1 MPAHNQCSDSA
12 VHNVVKTLPNKP
24 GVYRMLDA
32 KGTVIYV
39 GKARKL
45 KNRVSS
51 YFQKNITDAK
61 TRVLIS
67 HVQGIEITLT
77 HTENEALLLEN
88 NLIKRLKPRYNI
100 YFRDDKSYPFIY
112 ISSHQQFPRLA
123 FHRGA
128 KQKQGQYFGPY
139 PNAGAVRETLSLLQK
154 LFLVRQC
161 EDTFFRNRTRPCLQY
176 QIKRCTAPCV
186 ERVDKETYQRN
197 IRHAV
202 MFLEGKSNQVI
213 SELACQME
221 QAANDLDY
229 EHAAQ
234 LRDQITHLRRVYEKQ
249 YISAEQGEFDV
260 IASASSSGIACVQVF
275 TIRGGRNLGNKT
287 FYLRNVDQNEEAS
300 IIDIFIP
307 QYYLQNNRK
316 VVQRS
321 IPDTILISSVSDEHK
336 LLQEVLSE
344 QRGKRV
350 IIQHKVRGER
360 LHWIKMAV
368 TNAKQALSSYLNS
381 QFTPLQRLEALMDAL
396 QLDEMPSRLECFDIS
411 HTMGEAT
418 VASCVVFDTA
428 GPVKSD
434 YRRFNIKDIT
444 PGDDYA
450 ALHQALARRY
460 KRLKQGESRLPDILF
475 IDGGKGQLAQAEAV
489 LEELQIS
496 GVTLIGIAKGSTRK
510 PGTETLYLS
519 KGRLEEG
526 TKPLSCG
533 DNRIILRADSPAL
546 HLIQQIRDEAH
557 RFAIT
562 GHRQQRQRSR
572 RRSVL
577 EDIPGVGP
585 KRRQMLLRQFGG
597 LQEVSRAGTEDLA
610 GVTGI
615 SHQLAQRIYD
625 AFHVTNN

>member
-1 MPAHNQCSDSA
+1 
-12 VHNVVKTLPNKP
+12 
-24 GVYRMLDA
+24 
-32 KGTVIYV
+32 
-39 GKARKL
+39 
-45 KNRVSS
+45 
-51 YFQKNITDAK
+51 
-61 TRVLIS
+61 
-67 HVQGIEITLT
+67 
-77 HTENEALLLEN
+77 
-88 NLIKRLKPRYNI
+88 
-100 YFRDDKSYPFIY
+100 
-112 ISSHQQFPRLA
+112 
-123 FHRGA
+123 
-128 KQKQGQYFGPY
+128 
-139 PNAGAVRETLSLLQK
+139 
-154 LFLVRQC
+154 
-161 EDTFFRNRTRPCLQY
+161 
-176 QIKRCTAPCV
+176 
-186 ERVDKETYQRN
+186 
-197 IRHAV
+197 
-202 MFLEGKSNQVI
+202 
-213 SELACQME
+213 
-221 QAANDLDY
+221 
-229 EHAAQ
+229 
-234 LRDQITHLRRVYEKQ
+234 
-249 YISAEQGEFDV
+249 
-260 IASASSSGIACVQVF
+260 
-275 TIRGGRNLGNKT
+275 
-287 FYLRNVDQNEEAS
+287 
-300 IIDIFIP
+300 
-307 QYYLQNNRK
+307 
-316 VVQRS
+316 
-321 IPDTILISSVSDEHK
+321 
-336 LLQEVLSE
+336 
-344 QRGKRV
+344 
-350 IIQHKVRGER
+350 
-360 LHWIKMAV
+360 
-368 TNAKQALSSYLNS
+368 
-381 QFTPLQRLEALMDAL
+381 MDAL

-533 DNRIILRADSPAL
+533 DNRIILCADSPAL

-572 RRSVL
+572 RRSML